1 MIHIADANVIDG
13 GVEIYIYRFTDVG
26 LSIYVILML
35 DNDLHQFNVSSADNV
50 FVEKER
56 YQ

>member
-13 GVEIYIYRFTDVG
+13 GVEIYIYSFSDVG

-35 DNDLHQFNVSSADNV
+35 DNNLHQFDVSPVDNIL
-50 FVEKER
+50 VEKER